1 MFVDALLD
9 GVAEVLLD
17 WDAEVL
23 LDGDA
28 EVLLD
33 GDADVLP
40 GGVAEVL
47 LDGDVALSDPTQ
59 LPHLVPTAC
68 RLCCHNFNPGSTKG
82 SFTSAKKLRFSIIFF
97 PIVNIHQIH

>member
-1 MFVDALLD
+1 MIEWSDKEYVNPDPQNCFCLVFVDAEALLD

-17 WDAEVL
+17 W
-23 LDGDA
+23 DA

-68 RLCCHNFNPGSTKG
+68 RLCCHNFK
-82 SFTSAKKLRFSIIFF
+82 
-97 PIVNIHQIH
+97 